1 MSCKITDIEVRDEEV
16 PWIIARLLRTEKVS
30 ASRLASVTLADLCLV
45 CIKRIVFFFQKYFL
59 VLFLRNSIA
68 FTIWVAD
75 SILDDIMA

>member
-45 CIKRIVFFFQKYFL
+45 CIKRIVFFFSKIF
-59 VLFLRNSIA
+59 FGS
-68 FTIWVAD
+68 F
-75 SILDDIMA
+75 SS